1 MNISLIIVGG
11 VLLIVLLVLLI
22 WYFRPTFNKK
32 ERRDRLMYSFYPTA
46 CAGSSKQ
53 EKPEEAKSVSV
64 AYHRFYDKEGN
75 ALDPADYD
83 QFVAE
88 GNSMQFCGIHD
99 KDLLFVAKGFRIV
112 QLKDYP
118 YILVLKNDDAKPGK
132 SQYKVRRAWGV
143 SHYEPGDRF
152 ENAVRKIMAS
162 EAFKEIKSLKGKDG
176 NDAYKGDERVVE
188 DFLTNRLPIYE
199 RKYIKC
205 QNPDEWNKTVVIS
218 TTFDTDEKY
227 IHFSIHPIANI
238 VGIVDGSYTVI
249 NSDDKK

>member
-1 MNISLIIVGG
+1 
-11 VLLIVLLVLLI
+11 
-22 WYFRPTFNKK
+22 
-32 ERRDRLMYSFYPTA
+32 
-46 CAGSSKQ
+46 
-53 EKPEEAKSVSV
+53 
-64 AYHRFYDKEGN
+64 
-75 ALDPADYD
+75 
-83 QFVAE
+83 
-88 GNSMQFCGIHD
+88 MQFCGIHD

-176 NDAYKGDERVVE
+176 NDAYKGDEQVVE